1 MYGFVRSLPPLTIS
15 SFDSIVNTYLI
26 THCSLQPPTSPQ
38 FGLVVHSHCDYFA
51 PAAFPSILE
60 VGMRVKRLGKSSV
73 TYETAVFERGK
84 EEVCAV
90 GEFVHVYVEREG
102 RRPAKEGMGPE
113 LRKALEELVATQ
125 SRL

>member
-1 MYGFVRSLPPLTIS
+1 
-15 SFDSIVNTYLI
+15 
-26 THCSLQPPTSPQ
+26 
-38 FGLVVHSHCDYFA
+38 
-51 PAAFPSILE
+51 
-60 VGMRVKRLGKSSV
+60 MRVKRLGKSSV
-73 TYETAVFERGK
+73 TYETAVFEQGK